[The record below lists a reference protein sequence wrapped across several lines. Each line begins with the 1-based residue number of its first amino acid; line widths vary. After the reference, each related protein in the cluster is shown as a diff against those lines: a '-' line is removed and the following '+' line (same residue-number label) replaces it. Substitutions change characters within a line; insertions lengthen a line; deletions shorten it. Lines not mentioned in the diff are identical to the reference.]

1 MNIIAKRDKVMG
13 KFLFIGGIILVALS
27 FSLLSI
33 SLWYIL
39 SIVLGLSI
47 FAIGLYSGILLPKTA
62 IAIEND
68 TLIIY
73 YAFCKKRIP
82 LSKIDYLN
90 YNELGLW
97 HTRRGGLRTFYIF
110 KNDIRT
116 LTITTKENLCLK
128 HYYIWAVLHTS
139 ATATIINSFIDKS
152 KINSNISI

>member
-13 KFLFIGGIILVALS
+13 KFLFIGGIILIALS
-27 FSLLSI
+27 IYPLVISI
-33 SLWYIL
+33 LYIIPL
-39 SIVLGLSI
+39 VLGLSI

-116 LTITTKENLCLK
+116 LTITTKENSCLK

-152 KINSNISI
+152 NKNNNANI